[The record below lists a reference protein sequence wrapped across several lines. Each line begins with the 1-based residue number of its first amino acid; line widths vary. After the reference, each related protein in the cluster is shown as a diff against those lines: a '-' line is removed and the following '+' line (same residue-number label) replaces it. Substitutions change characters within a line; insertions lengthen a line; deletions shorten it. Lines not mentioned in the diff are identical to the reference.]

1 MIRSTGLVKILDF
14 GIAKLSEPPAI
25 AGRLSIGEEDATAI
39 KPQSTSPGMIIGT
52 ANYMSPE
59 QAKGQQVD
67 ARTDIFSFGVVL
79 YEMIARHLPFFGET
93 PMEIIGAII
102 HKEPL
107 PLDANKVPPEIVRI
121 ITKSL
126 RKDRNER
133 YQTIRD
139 LLIDLKDVKQELEF
153 QDKLETVSPNKA
165 EQKTQILKATTVD
178 ESSQTRTNENRHDSI
193 TIKKS
198 NLNKALLG
206 GLVVLLLA
214 ANGLGYWFY
223 SKNNV
228 KQIESIAVMPFVN
241 ESGNEDVEYLS
252 DGMTETLI
260 GRFD

>member
-1 MIRSTGLVKILDF
+1 M
-14 GIAKLSEPPAI
+14 
-25 AGRLSIGEEDATAI
+25 
-39 KPQSTSPGMIIGT
+39 
-52 ANYMSPE
+52 
-59 QAKGQQVD
+59 
-67 ARTDIFSFGVVL
+67 
-79 YEMIARHLPFFGET
+79 
-93 PMEIIGAII
+93 
-102 HKEPL
+102 
-107 PLDANKVPPEIVRI
+107 
-121 ITKSL
+121 

-214 ANGLGYWFY
+214 AIGLGYWFY